1 MKLSAAAVYFDKDPV
16 YDAYTGDYLFNC
28 QFSSFDD
35 SQSSGA
41 TSRRRVLSTAPQF
54 DLPARRVVTIF
65 GEPWV
70 GGDSH
75 LESFKGRA
83 IRYSANLKKAS
94 GLYNLLTPSQACLS
108 ATGTQ
113 AYGHGRYLKDTID
126 STTSSEYD
134 PFWNV
139 FLSIT
144 ETITKGMFM
153 RLGSVIYR
161 VRSRYITDDQYQ
173 LAQVDEL
180 DASCLRTA
188 TFTKNGIYD
197 ITTDSYPTVSVA
209 TPVLVL
215 DMPKFYRLRDGA
227 EDYEKAGDI
236 TVFVPQSALTPVI
249 NATFTMPNQ
258 EGTMKTWRVV
268 TINDESDAWA
278 LHVRHV

>member
-1 MKLSAAAVYFDKDPV
+1 MKLSSAARFFDKDPV
-16 YDAYTGDYLFNC
+16 YDSYTGEELFRC

-41 TSRRRVLSTAPQF
+41 TSRRRVLSTAPQYT
-54 DLPARRVVTIF
+54 LPTRRAVTIYD
-65 GEPWV
+65 EVWV

-75 LESFKGRA
+75 LETFKGKP
-83 IRYSANLKKAS
+83 IRYSANLKKSS
-94 GLYNLLTPSQACLS
+94 GLYNLLTPAQACLS
-108 ATGTQ
+108 ATGVQ

-144 ETITKGMFM
+144 ETVTKGMFM
-153 RLGSVIYR
+153 RLGSTLYR
-161 VRSRYITDDQYQ
+161 VRSRYITDDQYL

-180 DASCLRTA
+180 DASCLRSA
-188 TFTKNGIYD
+188 TFTQNGAYNIAL
-197 ITTDSYPTVSVA
+197 DSFPVVSVA
-209 TPVLVL
+209 TPAIVL

-236 TVFVPQSALTPVI
+236 TVFIPQSALTPVV
-249 NATFTMPNQ
+249 NAVFTMPNA
-258 EGTMKTWRVV
+258 EGTMKSWRVV
-268 TINDESDAWA
+268 TVNDELDAWA
-278 LHVRHV
+278 LHVRRV